1 MTQISMDE
9 KFKRAAEVICKQGM
23 VQFPLSDTAIAI
35 VVAVVG
41 DNEEELDLIYAFRER
56 PSQTADQLVE
66 SSGFAADKVEQ
77 LANSLAGKG
86 LVFNQPSSTGV
97 MPKPLRVPPEAD
109 SLQSIRWRRTCWT
122 TSTRWPPRSP
132 RH

>member
-9 KFKRAAEVICKQGM
+9 KFKRSAEVICKQGM

-41 DNEEELDLIYAFRER
+41 DNEEELDLIYAFRDK

-66 SSGFAADKVEQ
+66 SSGFAADKVER
-77 LANSLAGKG
+77 LATSLAK
-86 LVFNQPSSTGV
+86 
-97 MPKPLRVPPEAD
+97 
-109 SLQSIRWRRTCWT
+109 
-122 TSTRWPPRSP
+122 
-132 RH
+132 